1 MAQHFTEAEVDLFDS
16 KQVKRSADFISQKTE
31 TDGTNRLKVPAGA
44 YWGIPRSCRLHF
56 IEVAGDMQA
65 VDLVLG

>member
-1 MAQHFTEAEVDLFDS
+1 LTASKFKGRRILF
-16 KQVKRSADFISQKTE
+16 RQKTE
-31 TDGTNRLKVPAGA
+31 TDGTNRLTVPAGA
-44 YWGIPRSCRLHF
+44 FWGIPRSCRLHF